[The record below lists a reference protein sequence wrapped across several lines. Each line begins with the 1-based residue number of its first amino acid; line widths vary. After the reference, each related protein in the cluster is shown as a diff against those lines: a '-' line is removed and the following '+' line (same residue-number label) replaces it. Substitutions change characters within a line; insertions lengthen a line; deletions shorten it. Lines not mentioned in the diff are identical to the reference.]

1 MKLQCLVPSNRKY
14 IKIGEAARFRFNFK
28 DADVQKKWIRHHKND
43 NQFGNSLINQ
53 DRTLGW
59 RKCITIL
66 IGPSLSSAL
75 KMQQTANNIRRI
87 TMRCYIQENAWLE
100 AQITKRTNRTT

>member
-1 MKLQCLVPSNRKY
+1 VELLVSAPISKMRMFKKNGY
-14 IKIGEAARFRFNFK
+14 IT
-28 DADVQKKWIRHHKND
+28 HKND

-59 RKCITIL
+59 HKCITIL